1 MQQVQLFIKD
11 QDNVYQRIE
20 LFQDETISLTQS
32 IQNVKDISK
41 VFTDFTKTFTIP
53 ATKSTN
59 KLFKHYYNF
68 DILGGFD
75 ARKKTDGLIKLNGVD
90 FKEGKIKL
98 DGVNLKENKPS
109 SYKVTFFGS
118 VVELKESLGE
128 RKLSDLDFSTYN
140 LDYSPDDVKSKL
152 TTPESQSNHVI
163 APLITHTQRLYY
175 DSVTHVPDTGNL
187 FWHTGSGSHVHG
199 VKWNELKYAI
209 RVNKIIEQIEAD
221 PSFNFT
227 FSSDFFKNTSV
238 DEFDQLFL
246 WMHRETG
253 AVKNLSNTGGIET
266 FVDGFTDATE
276 TRFYATYS
284 INNSILTIPSGVS
297 FLSFDYF
304 NLNLATP
311 STTPYSVRIERNGTS
326 VYTSSNNTGNLTVS
340 GTGEDFYIAPGNYT
354 VYITAESAIT
364 FNSISWG
371 FNEERFPP
379 VSDPVSFSI
388 SSYTTSG
395 SFVFNVSN
403 QMPDIKIIDFLT
415 GLFKCFN
422 LTAYVEDNVI
432 VVKTLDD
439 FYSSNT
445 TYDITKYVDVNDKTV
460 NVALPYREVTFKFKD
475 TSSFLANQ
483 FSELNNRSWG
493 EASTYDLIDGTE
505 KLSGQI
511 YKVEAPFGHMMFER
525 LNDFANG
532 DQKNIQWGWSV
543 DKSQNSYLG
552 SPLLFYPIN
561 INSGDISFIDEVDGD
576 NVALDK
582 VDIQNVNMPFNSVS
596 DNPNTDSNQLNFYRE
611 ISEWTLDTSY
621 EDTLYSDFYDTYIRD
636 VFNQKNRLT
645 RIKAYLPLTIL
656 VNYSLA
662 DTFVIAG
669 KKYKINSITTNL
681 QTGESDMELLNE
693 V

>member
-32 IQNVKDISK
+32 IQNVKDIAK

-128 RKLSDLDFSTYN
+128 RKLSDLDFSIYN
-140 LDYSPDDVKSKL
+140 LDYSPDNVKSKL
-152 TTPESQSNHVI
+152 ITPESQSNHVI

-266 FVDGFTDATE
+266 FIDGFTDATE

-304 NLNLATP
+304 HLNLATS
-311 STTPYSVRIERNGTS
+311 STTPYSVRIERNGS
-326 VYTSSNNTGNLTVS
+326 QVYTSSNNVGNLTVR
-340 GTGEDFYIAPGNYT
+340 GTGTDFYVAPGEFI
-354 VYITAESAIT
+354 VYVTAESAIT
-364 FNSISWG
+364 FSDINWN
-371 FNEERFPP
+371 FNESRTPP
-379 VSDPVSFSI
+379 VSDPVTFSTG
-388 SSYTTSG
+388 SYTTNA
-395 SFVFNVSN
+395 SFTFNVSN

-493 EASTYDLIDGTE
+493 EASTSDLIDGTE

-561 INSGDISFIDEVDGD
+561 INSGDISFVDEVDGD

-645 RIKAYLPLTIL
+645 RIKAYLPLRVL

-681 QTGESDMELLNE
+681 QTGESDIELLNE
-693 V
+693 I